1 LTLTLKNNK
10 ICYDTLR
17 NSGKRGL
24 IMADPWMTVKDVA
37 KYLQL
42 SMDMIYKMAQQGKLP
57 ASKIGAQW
65 RFKREEIDEWVR
77 AQRPRVW
84 KEK

>member
-1 LTLTLKNNK
+1 
-10 ICYDTLR
+10 
-17 NSGKRGL
+17 
-24 IMADPWMTVKDVA
+24 MADPWMTVKDVA

>member
-1 LTLTLKNNK
+1 L
-10 ICYDTLR
+10 LR
-17 NSGKRGL
+17 YAKKLWKRGL
-24 IMADPWMTVKDVA
+24 TMVESWMTVRDVA

-65 RFKREEIDEWVR
+65 RFKREEIDEWVKM
-77 AQRPRVW
+77 QRPRVW
-84 KEK
+84 KGK

>member
-1 LTLTLKNNK
+1 M
-10 ICYDTLR
+10 LR
-17 NSGKRGL
+17 NSGKRGS
-24 IMADPWMTVKDVA
+24 IMVESWMTVRDVA

-65 RFKREEIDEWVR
+65 RFKREEVDEWVR
-77 AQRPRVW
+77 SQRPQVW

>member
-1 LTLTLKNNK
+1 MVE
-10 ICYDTLR
+10 
-17 NSGKRGL
+17 S
-24 IMADPWMTVKDVA
+24 WMTVRDVA

>member
-1 LTLTLKNNK
+1 M
-10 ICYDTLR
+10 LR

-24 IMADPWMTVKDVA
+24 NMVESWMTVRDVA